1 MTVNPEVHMSTRRQF
16 IQQAAVVAG
25 LGAAASMGLPVYAAV
40 QGRGFMCIEILLINA
55 TLTLRG
61 RAHCDKR
68 NV

>member
-40 QGRGFMCIEILLINA
+40 QGR
-55 TLTLRG
+55 
-61 RAHCDKR
+61 
-68 NV
+68 